1 MKFPEIMKT
10 IKERFATSGL
20 SPSHRIEGLN
30 VLLEFGKWLEKNE
43 FKVTFESRYDL
54 YQYLNNAI
62 IKNGP
67 IDYLEFGVWEGQ
79 SMRYWA
85 QLNQHQNSRFLG
97 FDTFEGLPGDW
108 KLFTQILPKG
118 TFDAGGKVPEIDDSR
133 IKFIKGLFQTT
144 LPGFLKGFTVNN
156 RLVINCDA
164 DLYTSTL
171 YVLASLNYL
180 MVPGSIVIFDELSTV
195 DEFRAF
201 RDFTQSFMRNY
212 KLLAA
217 AERFYLRVA
226 MEFI

>member
-1 MKFPEIMKT
+1 
-10 IKERFATSGL
+10 
-20 SPSHRIEGLN
+20 
-30 VLLEFGKWLEKNE
+30 
-43 FKVTFESRYDL
+43 
-54 YQYLNNAI
+54 
-62 IKNGP
+62 
-67 IDYLEFGVWEGQ
+67 
-79 SMRYWA
+79 MRYWA
-85 QLNQHQNSRFLG
+85 QLNQHQNSRFFG
-97 FDTFEGLPGDW
+97 FDTFEGLPEDW
-108 KLFTQILPKG
+108 RLFTQILPKG

-133 IKFIKGLFQTT
+133 IKFIKGLFQAT

-217 AERFYLRVA
+217 ADRFYLRVA
-226 MEFI
+226 MEFT